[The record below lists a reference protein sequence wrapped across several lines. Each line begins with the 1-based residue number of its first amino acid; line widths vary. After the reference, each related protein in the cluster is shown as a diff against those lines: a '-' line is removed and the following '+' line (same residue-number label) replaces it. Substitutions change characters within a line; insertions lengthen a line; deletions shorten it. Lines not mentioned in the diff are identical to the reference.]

1 MNLKKISVLGSTGS
15 IGTQTL
21 DIIDRDKSFYA
32 VCLTGNKNVA
42 LMEQQARKFGPQL
55 CAMADEAAAGDLRVR
70 LADTPVTVFGGAEG
84 VKHAASLLGTD
95 LVVSAIVGLAGLAP
109 TLAAI
114 HAGKNVALANKETL
128 VAAGDLVMPLAKEK
142 GVSIIPV
149 DSEHSAI
156 FQCLAGAAKP
166 ERLILTASG
175 GPFFGKTK
183 DELKDVTPDEALSH
197 PNWEM
202 GAKVT
207 IDSATLMNKALEV
220 MEAAHLFGMDEKNID
235 VLVHRQSV
243 VHSMV
248 QFCDNSVLAQLG
260 AADMRTPISYALNYP
275 NRGNIS
281 GDKLDF
287 SVLPPLTFEA
297 PDRDTFAALELG
309 RRAMEAGGTMPA
321 ALNGANEAAVRL
333 FLERKCGFLD
343 ICRLVSGAMDN
354 HKVKSAF
361 TLDDVYQSDRQAR
374 SWVLE
379 HA

>member
-1 MNLKKISVLGSTGS
+1 MREKML
-15 IGTQTL
+15 
-21 DIIDRDKSFYA
+21 
-32 VCLTGNKNVA
+32 
-42 LMEQQARKFGPQL
+42 P
-55 CAMADEAAAGDLRVR
+55 
-70 LADTPVTVFGGAEG
+70 
-84 VKHAASLLGTD
+84 
-95 LVVSAIVGLAGLAP
+95 
-109 TLAAI
+109 
-114 HAGKNVALANKETL
+114 LANKETL

-142 GVSIIPV
+142 GASIIPV

-183 DELKDVTPDEALSH
+183 DELKNVTPDEALLH

-287 SVLPPLTFEA
+287 SALPPLTFEA
-297 PDRDTFAALELG
+297 PDTDTFVALELG
-309 RRAMEAGGTMPA
+309 RWAMAAGGT
-321 ALNGANEAAVRL
+321 
-333 FLERKCGFLD
+333 
-343 ICRLVSGAMDN
+343 CR
-354 HKVKSAF
+354 
-361 TLDDVYQSDRQAR
+361 RR
-374 SWVLE
+374 
-379 HA
+379 